1 MRCTGVDVQATDPRM
16 PIVAGSHVSVRWP
29 RQQHAVV
36 LKNHLVE
43 APEVLEVLIFEE
55 NVLEVSV
62 LGRWLVSRSE

>member
-1 MRCTGVDVQATDPRM
+1 M

-62 LGRWLVSRSE
+62 LGRWLVSRSQ